1 MSGEDSSSVGES
13 SRSSASSSSASSTLK
28 SYMGGKPLASKSARA
43 YTFFVHLSDPA
54 WRPPRPSGD
63 LADKVSFACG
73 QVEKTLEG
81 AWYPPGQAGKASEDS
96 FVFRGYAEFI
106 NQATTA
112 CIRRW
117 ITSNGT
123 DAVVS
128 DFECSSVYLKDR
140 EMVVK
145 SRIDQA
151 TRYSDPDDLVGS
163 AAWQIGKQPS
173 TSKPGERTDFEAIRE
188 VLRDHGPEEGIRLVA
203 EQFPGQFVRY
213 PSGITQLAQLVIPKV
228 REAAEFVLRPWQQA
242 LFNILKGKPHPRHI
256 YWIEDGLGN
265 SGKSRL
271 STYLCREMGA
281 VELDGRLQDAAFS
294 YTGQKIVIFDLA
306 RAVEPATLRDLYI
319 AAEKLKNGQIYS
331 SKYQSRLKVFDVP
344 HVVFFSNS
352 PPPVGVWSIDRLQHI
367 TISQSVGFSA
377 SSAVLAPIDE
387 EVEPEVSGA
396 DLFKAFLEAEKKKAT
411 EAKAAVQAK
420 RARDAEEAAE
430 REEDEAHAE
439 DAAERAAQQKEEM
452 EATKRRK
459 MEAAA
464 KR

>member
-13 SRSSASSSSASSTLK
+13 SRSSASSSSASSTLR
-28 SYMGGKPLASKSARA
+28 SYTGGKALASKSARA
-43 YTFFVHLSDPA
+43 YTFCVILSDPA
-54 WRPPRPSGD
+54 WRPSQPAGD

-81 AWYPPGQAGKASEDS
+81 SCI
-96 FVFRGYAEFI
+96 FRGYAEFI

-112 CIRRW
+112 SVRRW
-117 ITSNGT
+117 VTSNGS

-128 DFECSSVYLKDR
+128 GFECSSVYLKDR
-140 EMVVK
+140 EMIVK
-145 SRIDQA
+145 SRTDQA
-151 TRYSDPDDLVGS
+151 TRYNDPDDLVGS
-163 AAWQIGKQPS
+163 AAWQIGKQPNA
-173 TSKPGERTDFEAIRE
+173 SKPGERTDFEAIRE

-228 REAAEFVLRPWQQA
+228 REAAEFILRPWQQA
-242 LFNILKGKPHPRHI
+242 LYNILKGKPHPRHI

-271 STYLCREMGA
+271 STFLCREMGA

-319 AAEKLKNGQIYS
+319 VAEKLKNGQIYS

-367 TISQSVGFSA
+367 TISQSAGFSA

-387 EVEPEVSGA
+387 EVVPEISGA
-396 DLFKAFLEAEKKKAT
+396 DLFKTFLEAEQKK
-411 EAKAAVQAK
+411 AKAAAQAK
-420 RARDAEEAAE
+420 RDREAKEAEETEERAE
-430 REEDEAHAE
+430 AEAHAE
-439 DAAERAAQQKEEM
+439 DVAERAAKQKADM

-459 MEAAA
+459 IAAA
-464 KR
+464 AES